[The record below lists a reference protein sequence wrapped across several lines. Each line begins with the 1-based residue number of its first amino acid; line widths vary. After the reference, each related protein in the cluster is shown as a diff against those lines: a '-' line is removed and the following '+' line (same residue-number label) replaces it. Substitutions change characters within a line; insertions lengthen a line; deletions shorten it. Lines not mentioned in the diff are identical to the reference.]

1 MIDQLTNV
9 VVETTGLSNA
19 LNTAIPSI
27 MQTITTIV
35 TAAAVIAS
43 RLPPADGNGFGAKV
57 HKAINM
63 LAFNFGQASN
73 KNGSN

>member
-1 MIDQLTNV
+1 MIDQVTNV

-19 LNTAIPSI
+19 INAAIPSI
-27 MQTITTIV
+27 MQTVTTVV

-43 RLPPADGNGFGAKV
+43 RLPPAKES
-57 HKAINM
+57 KLYKIINM
-63 LAFNFGQASN
+63 LAFNFGHASN